1 MRTGICK
8 VYSKLAKNFKSMRY
22 LYGWIALR
30 NNNEGYC
37 VFATEISCL
46 LDIKCYEYLGVSH

>member
-37 VFATEISCL
+37 VFATEISNIAL
-46 LDIKCYEYLGVSH
+46 V

>member
-1 MRTGICK
+1 MG
-8 VYSKLAKNFKSMRY
+8 Y

-37 VFATEISCL
+37 VFATEISNIAL
-46 LDIKCYEYLGVSH
+46 A